1 MTDRCLECVELLRLA
16 AGKLREAATEGPES
30 ARWTAELD
38 GTARA
43 LEVIGE
49 KIRRWLVG
57 PRN

>member
-1 MTDRCLECVELLRLA
+1 MTDRCLECVELLKLA
-16 AGKLREAATEGPES
+16 AGKLSEAATEGPES

-43 LEVIGE
+43 LE
-49 KIRRWLVG
+49 LVG